1 MQIHDVQSLSVFRKE
16 CIPVKKLCRVLIS
29 QILTRIHFLT
39 NLESDRLKKWIVF
52 KV

>member
-1 MQIHDVQSLSVFRKE
+1 MQIHEFQSLSVIRKD

-29 QILTRIHFLT
+29 QTLTRIHFLT
-39 NLESDRLKKWIVF
+39 NLEKDRLKKWIVF